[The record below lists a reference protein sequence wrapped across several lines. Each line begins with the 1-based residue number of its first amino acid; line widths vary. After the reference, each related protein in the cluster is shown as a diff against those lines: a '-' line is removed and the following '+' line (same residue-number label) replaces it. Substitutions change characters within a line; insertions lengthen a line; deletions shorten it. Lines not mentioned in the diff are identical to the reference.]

1 MSAPLGK
8 MTGPQKAAV
17 LLIQLGKERST
28 RILREMRENEIEDL
42 MTEVSRLEN
51 VTTENVDTVLEEFME
66 DITRRVAIAQGGIE
80 FAREVLEDAIGETRA
95 REIIDRVSATI
106 METPFEFLRRAD
118 AREILSFLGEEH
130 PQTVALI
137 LAHLN
142 ADQAAIVLS
151 GLPED
156 QQGEVALRIATMDRT
171 SPEVIAQ
178 VEGIMKRK
186 ASQLFQSNDMAITGG
201 LQPLI
206 EILNRSDRAT
216 EKLIL
221 DNLERQNP
229 QLAEE
234 VRSRMFVFEDITTLD
249 DRSIQMVLR
258 EIDTKAL
265 ALALKG
271 VRDEVKDKILR
282 NMSSRAAENINEEIE
297 LLGPT
302 RLKQVEES
310 QSAIVRVIRKL
321 EETGQIV
328 IARGSE
334 EFVV

>member
-1 MSAPLGK
+1 MATSTRLS
-8 MTGPQKAAV
+8 GPQKAAI

-28 RILREMRENEIEDL
+28 RVLRELRESEIEDL
-42 MTEVSRLEN
+42 MTEVSRLDN
-51 VTTENVDTVLEEFME
+51 VTPDAVDVVLDEFMD
-66 DITRRVAIAQGGIE
+66 DITRRVAIASGGLDT
-80 FAREVLEDAIGETRA
+80 ARDLLEDAIGETRA
-95 REIIDRVSATI
+95 REILDRVSATI

-130 PQTVALI
+130 PQTVALV

-142 ADQAAIVLS
+142 ADQAATVLS
-151 GLPED
+151 GLPEE
-156 QQGEVALRIATMDRT
+156 QQGEVALRIAMMDRT
-171 SPEVIAQ
+171 SPEVINQ

-186 ASQLFQSNDMAITGG
+186 AGQLLNNNEMSVTGG

-206 EILNRSDRAT
+206 DILNRSDRAT

-234 VRSRMFVFEDITTLD
+234 VRSRMFVFEDIVTLD

-258 EIDTKAL
+258 EIDSKAL

-282 NMSSRAAENINEEIE
+282 NMSSRAAENLDEEIE

-302 RLKQVEES
+302 RLKQIEES

-328 IARGSE
+328 IARGGE

>member
-1 MSAPLGK
+1 MPPVSRL
-8 MTGPQKAAV
+8 TGPQKAAI

-28 RILREMRENEIEDL
+28 RILRELREAEIEDL
-42 MTEVSRLEN
+42 MTEVSRLDD
-51 VTTENVDTVLEEFME
+51 VTPDAVDAVLDEFMD
-66 DITRRVAIAQGGIE
+66 DITRRVAITTGGLD
-80 FAREVLEDAIGETRA
+80 FARDLLEEAIGETRA
-95 REIIDRVSATI
+95 REILDRVSATI

-130 PQTVALI
+130 PQTVALV

-142 ADQAAIVLS
+142 ADQAAVVIS
-151 GLPED
+151 GLPEE

-171 SPEVIAQ
+171 SPEVINQ

-186 ASQLFQSNDMAITGG
+186 ASQLLGNNEMAVAGG

-206 EILNRSDRAT
+206 DILNRSDRAT

-221 DNLERQNP
+221 DNLERQSP

-234 VRSRMFVFEDITTLD
+234 VRSRMFVFEDIVTLD

-258 EIDTKAL
+258 EVDTKAL

-271 VRDEVKDKILR
+271 VRDEVRDKILH
-282 NMSSRAAENINEEIE
+282 NMSSRAAENLGEEIE

-302 RLKQVEES
+302 RLKAIEES

>member
-1 MSAPLGK
+1 
-8 MTGPQKAAV
+8 
-17 LLIQLGKERST
+17 
-28 RILREMRENEIEDL
+28 
-42 MTEVSRLEN
+42 
-51 VTTENVDTVLEEFME
+51 
-66 DITRRVAIAQGGIE
+66 
-80 FAREVLEDAIGETRA
+80 
-95 REIIDRVSATI
+95 

-130 PQTVALI
+130 PQTVALV

-142 ADQAAIVLS
+142 ADQAAVVIS
-151 GLPED
+151 GLPEE

-171 SPEVIAQ
+171 SPEVINQ

-186 ASQLFQSNDMAITGG
+186 ASQLLGNNEMAVAGG

-206 EILNRSDRAT
+206 DILNRSDRAT

-221 DNLERQNP
+221 DNLERQSP

-234 VRSRMFVFEDITTLD
+234 VRSRMFVFEDIVTLD

-258 EIDTKAL
+258 EVDTKAL

-271 VRDEVKDKILR
+271 VRDEVRDKILH
-282 NMSSRAAENINEEIE
+282 NMSSRAAENLGEEIE

-302 RLKQVEES
+302 RLKAIEES